1 MHREKIV
8 RGEQH
13 ETGAERPP
21 DDDGEEHIMKTP
33 RRYLLVLAAVG
44 LFAAACGGDEPAD
57 TADETTEESGE
68 DTGEEDAGEE
78 DVGDDGAEEDGEQGG
93 ASGVDLDALYEAA
106 LEEGEVIAYI
116 GSAESSV
123 DSVVEGFNEQYPG
136 VEVQSIRLNS
146 AGIAQRFG
154 AERESGAPTA
164 DVIQGGFVEFQLN
177 ALEEGW
183 VVPSEE
189 LPLPEEFPSDF
200 MHPLLGPIQGYPL
213 PVILYNTDLVG
224 EDEIPTTWEDLADPR
239 WQGQVLMADLEEQ
252 VWHVGVYGTVIGEFG
267 EEWAEGFM
275 ANEPRVIA
283 GGVAPITELIAAG
296 EAAVAPIGFAPIAEA
311 VKASGAPIDHTT
323 PDPQTSVPAFM
334 AINSEAENPNA
345 ARLLYH
351 YMHTQ
356 DGIERLTLFGT
367 HAPYQTDRDYEWV
380 EDDLRWVTDPEW
392 ADEIAA
398 LFGQ

>member
-1 MHREKIV
+1 
-8 RGEQH
+8 
-13 ETGAERPP
+13 
-21 DDDGEEHIMKTP
+21 MKRP

-44 LFAAACGGDEPAD
+44 LLAAACGGDEPD
-57 TADETTEESGE
+57 ETADETTEEE
-68 DTGEEDAGEE
+68 TGEEDAGEE
-78 DVGDDGAEEDGEQGG
+78 DAGEEGTEEDGEQGE

-106 LEEGEVIAYI
+106 QEEGEVIAYI
-116 GSAESSV
+116 ASAESAFQ
-123 DSVVEGFNEQYPG
+123 SVVEGFTEQYPG
-136 VEVQSIRLNS
+136 IEVNFVRLNS
-146 AGIAQRFG
+146 AAISQRFG
-154 AERESGAPTA
+154 AEREAEAPTA
-164 DVIQGGFVEFQLN
+164 DLMNHGAIEFHL
-177 ALEEGW
+177 ATLEDGW
-183 VVPSEE
+183 IVPPED
-189 LPLPEEFPSDF
+189 LPLPESFPSDF
-200 MHPLLGPIQGYPL
+200 LDPQLGPVVGHPL

-224 EDEIPTTWEDLADPR
+224 EDEIPTTWEDLADPK

-252 VWHVGVYGTVIGEFG
+252 VWHLGVYGTVIEEFG

-311 VKASGAPIDHTT
+311 VKASGAPIDYTT

-334 AINSEAENPNA
+334 TVNSEAENPNA

-367 HAPYQTDRDYEWV
+367 HAPYQTDREYEWV
-380 EDDLRWVTDPEW
+380 EDDLRWVTDPEY
-392 ADEIAA
+392 AESIAA